1 MAQATV
7 PALVV
12 TVALRDGVVVGDPLA
27 QALAF
32 LEAYGAPREDA
43 LPSSFGEA
51 DLRAANRGGARIS
64 AVEIATI
71 LERQPEI
78 EAALRVIA
86 PAASLTRH
94 SVPWAELMRLFDA
107 FGDIRG
113 VGFSKMTKALH
124 PKRPALVPM
133 LDSFVQQYLGAPS
146 AESFGERATEL
157 VRRYKQDLDRNRPA
171 LRELRQ
177 ELASHGYRLTEVRI
191 LDLLIWSALAA
202 S

>member
-1 MAQATV
+1 LPTPV
-7 PALVV
+7 I

-32 LEAYGAPREDA
+32 LEAYGPPRDDA
-43 LPSSFGEA
+43 LSSSFGEA

-64 AVEIATI
+64 AAEVGAI
-71 LERQPEI
+71 LERRAEI
-78 EAALRVIA
+78 EGALRAIA
-86 PAASLTRH
+86 PAASLTRR
-94 SVPWAELMRLFDA
+94 SVPWAELTRLFDA

-124 PKRPALVPM
+124 PKRPALIPM

-157 VRRYKQDLDRNRPA
+157 VRRYKQDLDRNRSA
-171 LRELRQ
+171 LRELER
-177 ELASHGYRLTEVRI
+177 ELASHGFRLTEVRI
-191 LDLLIWSALAA
+191 LDLLIWSAFAA